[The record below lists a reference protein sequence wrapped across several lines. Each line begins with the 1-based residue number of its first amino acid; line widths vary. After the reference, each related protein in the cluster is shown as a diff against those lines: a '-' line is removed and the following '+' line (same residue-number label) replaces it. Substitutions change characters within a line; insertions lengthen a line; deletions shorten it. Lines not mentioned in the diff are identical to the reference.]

1 MNQDNMNEI
10 NQNEDDKNA
19 ANMNQDDQDQD
30 EFLDRKEQ
38 ILNHNSAKNFKEF
51 NIENELKK
59 LPAKPGV
66 YLMHDASDEII
77 YVGKAIKLCN
87 RVRQYFQ
94 RSKKPSA
101 KIEQMVSHVA
111 YFEYIVTDSEM
122 EALILECNLIKKHR
136 PRYNTMLMDDKAYP
150 YIRIT
155 VDEDFPR
162 VMLAH
167 KQVRDKSRYFGPY
180 PSGLAVKDTLEL
192 VHKLF
197 GIRTCNRVL
206 PRDQGKER
214 PCLNYHIGQCM
225 GPCQGYVTKEEYN
238 KQIDRVISLLNGNYV
253 QLRKELEEK
262 MKAAAA
268 ELEFET
274 AAKYRDLAEG
284 ITKIAQQQKITDS
297 SSLNDRDVIAS
308 AIEGTDAVVQV
319 FFVREGKLIGRDHYH
334 VSVAGGDTEA
344 DVLSSFIKQYYAG
357 TPFLPG
363 EIYIPCELEDMEIIS
378 SWLSKKRGKKVELL
392 VPKRGRK
399 EKMLELAAQ
408 NATIVL
414 RQDKDRIKREE
425 ERTTGALKEIEGWL
439 NLPHIYRMEAYDISN
454 TSGME
459 SVGSMVVFEGGKPKR
474 NDYRKFKIRT
484 VQGPNDYASMYEV
497 LTRRFERAI
506 KNKEN
511 SHNMSSQEY
520 KATVSQPQSQENSI
534 TADSFSRLPDV
545 IMMDGGRGQV
555 NMALEVL
562 DKLGLSIPVCGM
574 VKDDHH
580 RTRGLYYNN
589 VELPID
595 THSEGFHLITR
606 VQDEAHRFAIE
617 YHKSLRGKKEI
628 HSILDDIPGIGPK
641 RRLALMRQFGD
652 IYAIREATV
661 AQLADVEGM
670 NERAAEAVYEFFRSS
685 REIT

>member
-1 MNQDNMNEI
+1 M
-10 NQNEDDKNA
+10 
-19 ANMNQDDQDQD
+19 
-30 EFLDRKEQ
+30 
-38 ILNHNSAKNFKEF
+38 
-51 NIENELKK
+51 
-59 LPAKPGV
+59 
-66 YLMHDASDEII
+66 
-77 YVGKAIKLCN
+77 
-87 RVRQYFQ
+87 
-94 RSKKPSA
+94 
-101 KIEQMVSHVA
+101 
-111 YFEYIVTDSEM
+111 
-122 EALILECNLIKKHR
+122 
-136 PRYNTMLMDDKAYP
+136 
-150 YIRIT
+150 
-155 VDEDFPR
+155 
-162 VMLAH
+162 
-167 KQVRDKSRYFGPY
+167 
-180 PSGLAVKDTLEL
+180 
-192 VHKLF
+192 
-197 GIRTCNRVL
+197 
-206 PRDQGKER
+206 
-214 PCLNYHIGQCM
+214 NYHIGQCM
-225 GPCQGYVTKEEYN
+225 GPCQGYVTKEEYG

-274 AAKYRDLAEG
+274 AAKYRDLAES

-308 AIEGTDAVVQV
+308 AIEGADAVVQV

-344 DVLSSFIKQYYAG
+344 DVLSSFVKQYYAG

-363 EIYIPCELEDMEIIS
+363 EIYIPCELEDMEVIG
-378 SWLSKKRGKKVELL
+378 SWLTKKRGKKVEIL

-408 NATIVL
+408 NAKIVL

-439 NLPHIYRMEAYDISN
+439 NLTHIDRIEAYDISN

-474 NDYRKFKIRT
+474 NDYRKFRIKS

-497 LTRRFERAI
+497 LTRRFERA
-506 KNKEN
+506 KTGSE
-511 SHNMSSQEY
+511 STS
-520 KATVSQPQSQENSI
+520 
-534 TADSFSRLPDV
+534 DSFVRLPDV

-562 DKLGLSIPVCGM
+562 GKLEMSIPVCGM

-580 RTRGLYYNN
+580 HTRGLYYNN

-652 IYAIREATV
+652 INEIREATV

-670 NERAAEAVYEFFRSS
+670 NERAAESVYEFFHSVVYK
-685 REIT
+685 TDTN